1 MTTELPL
8 ILEEIDMNAEIG
20 AYQNEDDRN
29 NQEPILTDEPE

>member
-1 MTTELPL
+1 MNTELPQ

-29 NQEPILTDEPE
+29 NQEPIVNDKAE